1 MKADPGYFGPDSM
14 MWKVNKEI
22 TVLFGGARAL
32 LMHAAHPL
40 IAAGA
45 RQTSFYQRDPWKRL
59 IRTLSLQ
66 NSVTFGTKE
75 EADESAHRIN
85 KLHEVIKGTDEV
97 SGGYYDALDHEQLLW
112 VHACLQISSIYFYEK
127 TVKKLTT
134 EEKDLYHKENTVAA
148 EMVLVD
154 PKQMPTTHEGLK
166 QWVIEKSKEKP
177 FDKVLFGLG
186 IRFVGETVAK
196 KLAKRFGSIDSLKK
210 ASLEELIQTEDI
222 GERIAKSL
230 VAYFSDPKNQDLLS
244 QLQIFGLQL
253 ELKLT
258 TLALHSQFS
267 GKRFVVSGVFES
279 FSREDLKKEIED
291 LGGIIASSISSKTDY
306 LVAGEG
312 IGPSKKAKAEQLGI
326 PLLNELEYMQ
336 LKQ

>member
-1 MKADPGYFGPDSM
+1 MKGDPGYFGPQSM

-85 KLHEVIKGTDEV
+85 KLHEVIKGEDEIT
-97 SGGYYDALDHEQLLW
+97 GGYYDALDHEQLLW

-127 TVKKLTT
+127 TVKKLTEDEKNQYH
-134 EEKDLYHKENTVAA
+134 EENSIAA

-154 PKQMPTTHEGLK
+154 RKIMPKTHQELK
-166 QWVIEKSKEKP
+166 DWVIQK
-177 FDKVLFGLG
+177 
-186 IRFVGETVAK
+186 
-196 KLAKRFGSIDSLKK
+196 
-210 ASLEELIQTEDI
+210 
-222 GERIAKSL
+222 
-230 VAYFSDPKNQDLLS
+230 
-244 QLQIFGLQL
+244 
-253 ELKLT
+253 
-258 TLALHSQFS
+258 
-267 GKRFVVSGVFES
+267 
-279 FSREDLKKEIED
+279 SREK
-291 LGGIIASSISSKTDY
+291 DY
-306 LVAGEG
+306 LVLTDVAIDVADIISGGPVPRHIKPIWPFIAFTAFNTLPQEFKNIYG
-312 IGPSKKAKAEQLGI
+312 IKETKFKKVLLIFNLSLLKYSRPFLPPFFRLIAPARWAKQRLTRNPNLSFKDKSKL
-326 PLLNELEYMQ
+326 
-336 LKQ
+336 

>member
-1 MKADPGYFGPDSM
+1 MKGDPGYFGPQSM

-85 KLHEVIKGTDEV
+85 KLHEVIKGEDEV
-97 SGGYYDALDHEQLLW
+97 TGGYYDALDHEQLLW

-127 TVKKLTT
+127 TVKKLTE
-134 EEKDLYHKENTVAA
+134 EEKNKYHHENSLAA

-154 PKQMPTTHEGLK
+154 RKLIPKTHEELK
-166 QWVIEKSKEKP
+166 DWVIEKSREK
-177 FDKVLFGLG
+177 
-186 IRFVGETVAK
+186 
-196 KLAKRFGSIDSLKK
+196 
-210 ASLEELIQTEDI
+210 
-222 GERIAKSL
+222 
-230 VAYFSDPKNQDLLS
+230 
-244 QLQIFGLQL
+244 
-253 ELKLT
+253 
-258 TLALHSQFS
+258 
-267 GKRFVVSGVFES
+267 
-279 FSREDLKKEIED
+279 
-291 LGGIIASSISSKTDY
+291 DY
-306 LVAGEG
+306 LVLTDVAIDVADIISGGPVPRHIKPIWPFIAFTAFNTLPLEFKNIYG
-312 IGPSKKAKAEQLGI
+312 IKETKFKTA
-326 PLLNELEYMQ
+326 LLNFNLYL
-336 LKQ
+336 LKYTRPFLPPFFRLIAPARWAKQRLTRNPNLSFKDKSKL

>member
-85 KLHEVIKGTDEV
+85 KLHEVIKGTDEI

-134 EEKDLYHKENTVAA
+134 EEKDLYHRENTLAA
-148 EMVLVD
+148 EMVLID
-154 PKQMPTTHEGLK
+154 SKKMPTTHEGLK
-166 QWVIEKSKEKP
+166 QWVIDKSKEK
-177 FDKVLFGLG
+177 DYLMM
-186 IRFVGETVAK
+186 TDVAK
-196 KLAKRFGSIDSLKK
+196 DVFDIIGGGPVPTHIKPIWPFISFTAFNTLPKEFKDIYGIKETKFKSILASF
-210 ASLEELIQTEDI
+210 
-222 GERIAKSL
+222 
-230 VAYFSDPKNQDLLS
+230 N
-244 QLQIFGLQL
+244 
-253 ELKLT
+253 
-258 TLALHSQFS
+258 LAML
-267 GKRFVVSGVFES
+267 RYT
-279 FSREDLKKEIED
+279 R
-291 LGGIIASSISSKTDY
+291 
-306 LVAGEG
+306 
-312 IGPSKKAKAEQLGI
+312 
-326 PLLNELEYMQ
+326 PLLPPFFRLIAPARWAKQRITRKPN
-336 LKQ
+336 LKFKDKSRI

>member
-66 NSVTFGTKE
+66 NSVTFGTKD

-97 SGGYYDALDHEQLLW
+97 SGGFYDALDHEQLLW

-154 PKQMPTTHEGLK
+154 SKKMPTTHEGLK
-166 QWVIEKSKEKP
+166 QWVIEKSKEK
-177 FDKVLFGLG
+177 DYLMM
-186 IRFVGETVAK
+186 TDVAK
-196 KLAKRFGSIDSLKK
+196 DVYEI
-210 ASLEELIQTEDI
+210 I
-222 GERIAKSL
+222 GGGPVPTHIKPIWPFIAFTAFNTL
-230 VAYFSDPKNQDLLS
+230 PKE
-244 QLQIFGLQL
+244 F
-253 ELKLT
+253 
-258 TLALHSQFS
+258 
-267 GKRFVVSGVFES
+267 
-279 FSREDLKKEIED
+279 KEIY
-291 LGGIIASSISSKTDY
+291 GIKETKFKSA
-306 LVAGEG
+306 LVSFNLAML
-312 IGPSKKAKAEQLGI
+312 KYTR
-326 PLLNELEYMQ
+326 PLLPPFFRLIAPARWAKQRITRKPN
-336 LKQ
+336 LKFKDKSRI